1 MKRYIQYLD
10 GETRSNKVISADLAL
25 YQLAPNEIL
34 IEFSEDKG
42 KNPEDYLRSGNTIT
56 KSPVPPP
63 VAPARPNI
71 DGFFN
76 DLDADPLF
84 DSVAGNK
91 VYMDLLGVAQSVAQQ
106 IAAGNVQRVQK
117 RFALLASQLPTDM
130 AAAIQQHANNNG
142 IPL

>member
-1 MKRYIQYLD
+1 MEPYVNQSTGAFLGY
-10 GETRSNKVISADLAL
+10 
-25 YQLAPNEIL
+25 
-34 IEFSEDKG
+34 FSEDNPSIPDGAIKVQTGPRDG
-42 KNPEDYLRSGNTIT
+42 KATWNGSQWVEPP
-56 KSPVPPP
+56 SP
-63 VAPARPNI
+63 PNI